1 MQVLAMEDMLMA
13 RSYQLTIAAFADGEC
28 DHFYFQIQVTATFKT
43 LQDTDSYST
52 VED

>member
-1 MQVLAMEDMLMA
+1 MEDMLMA
-13 RSYQLTIAAFADGEC
+13 RGYQLTIVAFADGEC